1 MAAVGG
7 SPRPEAGWFLVG
19 HVSAPLSAGGSWP
32 ILSAVPRIASGLTAA
47 VLALLCAAPAAPA
60 AKCKPKNRC
69 GTASHAT
76 GWHHGTYD
84 GGPGDPIIAP
94 VPVRARH

>member
-1 MAAVGG
+1 MAA
-7 SPRPEAGWFLVG
+7 SAA
-19 HVSAPLSAGGSWP
+19 VSDPVM
-32 ILSAVPRIASGLTAA
+32 VPRIASGLIAA

-60 AKCKPKNRC
+60 AKCKTKKC

-94 VPVRARH
+94 VPVRAHH